1 MYVTRGR
8 GRVQIVGSSND
19 RPVFDG
25 DVREGQLLVIPQNYA
40 VVKLAGDEGLE
51 WFSVQTNDLAKTS
64 PLSGRTS
71 VIRAIPVDI
80 LANAYRISREEARR
94 VKFNSDQEA
103 AIHTQRRRSGE
114 QQRRATANWAK
125 NALLEVISKFE

>member
-94 VKFNSDQEA
+94 VKFNRDQEA
-103 AIHTQRRRSGE
+103 AIHTRRRRFGE
-114 QQRRATANWAK
+114 QRRATANWAK